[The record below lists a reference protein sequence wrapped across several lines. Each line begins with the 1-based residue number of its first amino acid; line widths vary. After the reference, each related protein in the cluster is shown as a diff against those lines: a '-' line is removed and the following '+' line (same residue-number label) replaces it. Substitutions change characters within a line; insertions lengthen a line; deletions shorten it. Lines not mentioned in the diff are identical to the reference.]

1 MRGSL
6 GSFVSTSAVSLA
18 GGTCPAA
25 VAGSISDLDE
35 VEDAAAV
42 DSCVEEGLVVVV
54 VEVLRVELELVV

>member
-18 GGTCPAA
+18 GGAGPVA